1 MLHRYA
7 RLDLRGTK
15 SSGSETGKQDFMLGS
30 HSSRLLARN
39 YAHQAV
45 LSVAVITVRIIPL
58 RGNMRK
64 VSDYFFNNP
73 DINIIVNTVKIIA
86 GFKIICVRNV

>member
-1 MLHRYA
+1 MKMLHRYA

-64 VSDYFFNNP
+64 VSDYFYIGLF
-73 DINIIVNTVKIIA
+73 
-86 GFKIICVRNV
+86 F